1 MTVQLGGIGA
11 FVGMELVTDKKR
23 DKADQA
29 LLARV
34 ARNSRPYWE

>member
-1 MTVQLGGIGA
+1 
-11 FVGMELVTDKKR
+11 MEIVTDKKD

-34 ARNSRPYWE
+34 ARNSRSFWE